1 VTELLTLR
9 QAASYIGLHYNT
21 LQRWAAAGTVPAYKY
36 GRRGDWRFRTSEL
49 DRWMEAH
56 RNGAARDLGYG
67 TTPSKPPA
75 PIALDSHGNPIA
87 LTDRQVEALAA
98 YAATSSQK
106 DAGRRLGVGAGAIHA
121 RLHELYAR
129 LGVEDALEAM
139 RVLGWLRVPEEWA
152 P

>member
-9 QAASYIGLHYNT
+9 QAASYVGLSYNT
-21 LQRWAAAGTVPAYKY
+21 LQRGAAAGTVPAYKY

-67 TTPSKPPA
+67 TTVTTAA
-75 PIALDSHGNPIA
+75 PIALDSRGNPIA

-98 YAATSSQK
+98 YAATGSQK
-106 DAGRRLGVGAGAIHA
+106 DAGRRLGLTATSIHA
-121 RLHELYAR
+121 HLHRLYER
-129 LGVEDALEAM
+129 LDVEDAIGAM
-139 RVLGWLRVPEEWA
+139 RALGWLRVPEEWA

>member
-9 QAASYIGLHYNT
+9 QAASYIGLGYTT
-21 LQRWAAAGTVPAYKY
+21 LQRWAAAGTVPAYKF

-56 RNGAARDLGYG
+56 RNVRDLGHG
-67 TTPSKPPA
+67 AA
-75 PIALDSHGNPIA
+75 PTRHASTALDSQGRPVPVTN
-87 LTDRQVEALAA
+87 RQIEALAA
-98 YAATSSQK
+98 YAVTSSRK
-106 DAGRRLGVGAGAIHA
+106 DAGKRLGVGEGAIRDLLYKLYR
-121 RLHELYAR
+121 RLD
-129 LGVEDALEAM
+129 VEDALEAM